1 MKTEEVIMDKDY
13 SNALDKGSNKKR
25 TRFCFFIQKSRC
37 IQLVK
42 KAKEQGKRL
51 FLTSILLKSVFF
63 LFILLYFISFS
74 SPFYIMT
81 YYQTTNSYSVFFSL
95 PCVDPTNH
103 NLNYDV
109 LFFCTINRL
118 IFF

>member
-63 LFILLYFISFS
+63 LNLFYCILFHSLHLFIL
-74 SPFYIMT
+74 
-81 YYQTTNSYSVFFSL
+81 
-95 PCVDPTNH
+95 
-103 NLNYDV
+103 
-109 LFFCTINRL
+109 
-118 IFF
+118 